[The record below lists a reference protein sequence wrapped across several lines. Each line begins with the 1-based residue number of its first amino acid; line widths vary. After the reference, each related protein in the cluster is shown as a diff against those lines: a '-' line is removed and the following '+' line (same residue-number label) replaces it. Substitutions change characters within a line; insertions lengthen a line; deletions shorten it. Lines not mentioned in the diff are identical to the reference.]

1 MTSQKQ
7 KKKTFQNILFA
18 MALLV
23 AVIILFYLYTETNNK
38 RIEEQNR
45 NYARDSAWQMMDHVE
60 DEFANARNRINT
72 YAYFFGESL
81 AGPEVSAE
89 ALDAMAENSL
99 FDAFCFTDR
108 EGYTLTA
115 DGKVIDSRDREYYS
129 AGMQGESGVFAVHK
143 SRLNGEATVSFY
155 TPLYYNGE
163 VLGVFHG
170 IYSAREYLRDI
181 LDITFFGQSA
191 EVYLCTQDGTVLAT
205 SDGEPYVGDPLADLY
220 SAKVIDEKMWEE
232 AANVFR
238 TAGECTFACTP
249 NDRSDNVCVIRPEG
263 SEFILLQI
271 FPKSVTQNM
280 IENANRAG
288 MILEAALAVAFIIY
302 IIILMIRAQREKRQ
316 LSRENQEMGYVIG
329 GVMTLFSRFI
339 MVDFEKDSYQY
350 LAGTGPEREG
360 FPRQGSYETFS
371 KYLCSFMAE
380 PGQREELEARLK
392 KEALCAE
399 LGRDGID
406 LRYEYKVLRNGQA
419 GWEHMNVICLERTGT
434 GEVSKLLV
442 IRQNVTELKERELR
456 IQAEIAVANRKERQ
470 YRIAI
475 MANSICTYEF
485 NLTRDLI
492 GEDIIRIMPDGAQVS
507 LLEAVG
513 LTAPCRASEWFS
525 RWAQFLDEDSKKA
538 YRDGANV
545 EQLKRRYE
553 QGEAEVDI
561 EYWNVD
567 FQAERRCV
575 RQSFIMTREDETGDV
590 MVMVVTKDITEQ
602 TRRQQEQTEA
612 LKEALLQ
619 AQHANNAK
627 TTFLANMS
635 HDIRTPMN
643 AIIGF
648 TTIAATHID
657 NQERVRDSLQK
668 VLASSNH
675 LLSLINDI
683 LDMSRIE
690 SGKVQIV
697 EQECNISEIMHN
709 LVNIIQPQVKAKQLS
724 LFIDTFDVTNEDV
737 VADAVKLNQVFVN
750 LMSNA
755 VKYTPA
761 GGTISLRIKQKSSFH
776 RGYGEYAFILTDTGI
791 GMTPDFIKHIF
802 EPFEREESTTR
813 SGIQGTGLGMA
824 ITKNIVD
831 MMGGTISIESEKGKG
846 STFTVELS
854 LKLQDKEGKGAEI
867 KELEGLRA
875 LVVDDDCDAC
885 ASVNEMLQQIGMH
898 SEWTTSGHEAVYR
911 AKLAHENG
919 NSYHTFIIDWQM
931 VEISGIETTRK
942 IRKAVGNDVPIIILT
957 AYDWSDIEEEAR
969 EAGVTAFCAKPLFM
983 SDLKNVLLAANH
995 LVEHE
1000 EKPAEWTKS
1009 DFGGKRILLV
1019 EDNEL
1024 NREIAQTILEETGFV
1039 VESAPDGTDAVDMM
1053 RRSEEGYY
1061 DAILMDVQMPV
1072 MNGYE
1077 ATRTIRALPRKDAK
1091 TIPII
1096 AMTANAMEDDK
1107 ETALKSGMNAHLA
1120 KPIDV
1125 DKFITVLHQFLS

>member
-1 MTSQKQ
+1 MSQKQ
-7 KKKTFQNILFA
+7 KRKTLQNILCVL
-18 MALLV
+18 ALMV
-23 AVIILFYLYTETNNK
+23 AVIILFFLYTEANNK

-45 NYARDSAWQMMDHVE
+45 NYARDSAWQMMGHVE
-60 DEFANARNRINT
+60 SEFANAQNRINT

-81 AGPEVSAE
+81 EEPKVE
-89 ALDAMAENSL
+89 AKDLAAMGENSL

-108 EGYTLTA
+108 EGFTLTA
-115 DGKVIDSRDREYYS
+115 DGKVIDSRDREYYR
-129 AGMQGESGVFAVHK
+129 AGIKGESGIFAIHR

-155 TPLYYNGE
+155 TPLYYEGE
-163 VLGVFHG
+163 ILGVFNG
-170 IYSAREYLRDI
+170 IYSAREYLKNI

-205 SDGEPYVGDPLADLY
+205 SDGEPYIGYPLADLHR
-220 SAKVIDEKMWEE
+220 ARVIDEKMWEE

-238 TAGECTFACTP
+238 TGGECTFACTP

-263 SEFILLQI
+263 SEFILLQV
-271 FPKSVTQNM
+271 FPKGVTQNM
-280 IENANRAG
+280 IVNANRAG
-288 MILEAALAVAFIIY
+288 MFLEAALIVAFIIY
-302 IIILMIRAQREKRQ
+302 IIIIVIRARREKQQ
-316 LSRENQEMGYVIG
+316 LSEENQEMGYVIG

-339 MVDFEKDSYQY
+339 MVDFEKDNYQY
-350 LAGTGPEREG
+350 LAGTAPEREG
-360 FPRQGSYETFS
+360 FPRQGNYTFFT

-380 PGQREELEARLK
+380 PSQREEFEARLK
-392 KEALCAE
+392 KDALVTE
-399 LGRDGID
+399 LGQDGID
-406 LRYEYKVLRNGQA
+406 LRYEYKVLRNGRI
-419 GWEHMNVICLERTGT
+419 GWEHMNVICLERSET
-434 GEVSKLLV
+434 GEVRKLLF
-442 IRQNVTELKERELR
+442 IRQNVTDLKERELQ
-456 IQAEIAVANRKERQ
+456 IQAEISVANRKERQ

-475 MANSICTYEF
+475 AANSICTYEF

-492 GEDIIRIMPDGAQVS
+492 EEDIIRTMPDGSQVS
-507 LLEAVG
+507 LLKTVG
-513 LTAPCRASEWFS
+513 LSAPCLASEWFRRWERFLNEES
-525 RWAQFLDEDSKKA
+525 RAV
-538 YRDGANV
+538 YRTGANV

-553 QGEAEVDI
+553 RGEAEVDI
-561 EYWNVD
+561 EYWNVG
-567 FQAERRCV
+567 FQEEKRCV
-575 RQSFIMTREDETGDV
+575 RQSFIMTREDETENV

-602 TRRQQEQTEA
+602 IRQQQEQTEA

-657 NQERVRDSLQK
+657 NKERVLDSLQK

-709 LVNIIQPQVKAKQLS
+709 LVNIIQPQVKAKRLS

-761 GGTISLRIKQKSSFH
+761 GGTISLRIKQKTNFR
-776 RGYGEYAFILTDTGI
+776 RGYGDYVFVLTDTGI
-791 GMTPDFIKHIF
+791 GMTPEFVKHIF

-854 LKLQDKEGKGAEI
+854 LKLQDKNGDGAKIE
-867 KELEGLRA
+867 ELEGLRA

-885 ASVNEMLQQIGMH
+885 ESVNEMLQQIGMR
-898 SEWTTSGHEAVYR
+898 SEWTTSGHEAAYR
-911 AKLAHENG
+911 AKQAHMNG
-919 NSYHTFIIDWQM
+919 DSYHTFIIDWQM
-931 VEISGIETTRK
+931 VELSGIETARM
-942 IRKAVGNDVPIIILT
+942 IRKAVGDEVPIIILT

-983 SDLKNVLLAANH
+983 SDLKNVLLAANN
-995 LVEHE
+995 LVECE
-1000 EKPAEWTKS
+1000 ARPAEWTKT
-1009 DFGGKRILLV
+1009 DFGGRRILLV

-1024 NREIAQTILEETGFV
+1024 NREIAQTILEETGFI
-1039 VESAPDGTDAVDMM
+1039 VESAPDGTDAVNMM
-1053 RRSEEGYY
+1053 RQAEEGYY
-1061 DAILMDVQMPV
+1061 DAVLMDVQMPV

-1077 ATRTIRALPRKDAK
+1077 ATRTIRALPRKDVK

-1107 ETALKSGMNAHLA
+1107 ENALKSGMDAHLA

-1125 DKFITVLHQFLS
+1125 DRFIAVLKQFLH